1 AGQDDDP
8 DAFDT
13 LYTVLEVA
21 ARLAAPLLP
30 LATEAIWR
38 GLTGGRSV
46 HLTDWPAADDLPADT
61 ALVAA
66 MDEVQEVCSVASS
79 VRKANKLRVRLP
91 LPGLT
96 VASPT
101 AEQLTP
107 YRDLIADEMNVKSV
121 SLATDADAY
130 GRYEIAVNARA
141 AGPRLGKDVQAAIKA
156 VKSGDWTVGA
166 GADGTE
172 VVIAGGIELRDG
184 EYTRRLVAVEP
195 DSTAELPGGR
205 GLVVLDTAVTPELE
219 AEGWAKDRIRE
230 LQDARRNLALDV
242 SDRIVVRLVVPAQ
255 RVAWATAHAG
265 LIAGEV
271 LAVTF
276 DVVEADGDQ
285 PAGAIELGD
294 GVTADVAK
302 VSA

>member
-1 AGQDDDP
+1 MERRQSQLFNDTKIVSVGVHHADFFFWSAAA
-8 DAFDT
+8 DAT
-13 LYTVLEVA
+13 
-21 ARLAAPLLP
+21 RLAAPLLP

-121 SLATDADAY
+121 SLAALACHQ
-130 GRYEIAVNARA
+130 
-141 AGPRLGKDVQAAIKA
+141 PRRQGQHF
-156 VKSGDWTVGA
+156 
-166 GADGTE
+166 
-172 VVIAGGIELRDG
+172 R
-184 EYTRRLVAVEP
+184 
-195 DSTAELPGGR
+195 
-205 GLVVLDTAVTPELE
+205 
-219 AEGWAKDRIRE
+219 
-230 LQDARRNLALDV
+230 
-242 SDRIVVRLVVPAQ
+242 
-255 RVAWATAHAG
+255 
-265 LIAGEV
+265 
-271 LAVTF
+271 
-276 DVVEADGDQ
+276 
-285 PAGAIELGD
+285 
-294 GVTADVAK
+294 
-302 VSA
+302 